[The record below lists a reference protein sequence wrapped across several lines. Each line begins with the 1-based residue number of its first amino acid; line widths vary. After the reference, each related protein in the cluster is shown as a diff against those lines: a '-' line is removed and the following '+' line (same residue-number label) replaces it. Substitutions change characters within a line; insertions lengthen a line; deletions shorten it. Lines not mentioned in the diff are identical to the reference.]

1 MSKKKT
7 HKKEREWFK
16 LDNAANIYP
25 AIISAKWSPNFR
37 VSATLNEQVD
47 PDKLLK
53 ALKICLPRFR
63 NFTLVL
69 KKGFFWHY
77 LEEND
82 KEPVLCEEVRNPM
95 RVITKH
101 DNNGYHF
108 RVISYKNR
116 IAVEIMHVIADGT
129 GGMMFLKT
137 LVAEY
142 LRQTGVKVP
151 YDAEGILDVRQKPDP
166 EEMEDSFRK
175 YTRFHAK
182 QARKESRAY
191 WVKGTRQKPGSATI
205 ITGRMPV
212 AEVSAKAKEY
222 GATITEFIASV
233 IIYVMYMRQKSENHR
248 RELPVKVSV
257 PINLRSF
264 YPSKTLRNFSLFINP
279 GIEPRYGDYTFDE
292 IVSDVHHF
300 MKMNLKE
307 KYLNAVMS
315 SNLGDELN
323 PMVRIIPLPLKNMVL
338 SMMYSSV
345 GETRFSTDMSNLGA
359 IKLPKEMEEHINTVD
374 FMLAAPHGIGFAMGI
389 AGYNGSLNITFATAL
404 RELDCQ
410 REFFRELVK
419 MGIHVK
425 IESNH
430 R

>member
-1 MSKKKT
+1 MSKKKNR
-7 HKKEREWFK
+7 ERQREWYK

-37 VSATLNEQVD
+37 VSATLDKPIDEE
-47 PDKLLK
+47 KLLK

-95 RVITKH
+95 RVIAKH
-101 DNNGYHF
+101 DNMGYHF
-108 RVISYKNR
+108 RVIPYKNR
-116 IAVEIMHVIADGT
+116 IALEVMHVIADGT

-142 LRQTGVKVP
+142 LRQTGVNVP
-151 YDAEGILDVRQKPDP
+151 YDAEGILDVRQKPQP
-166 EEMEDSFRK
+166 EEMEDGFRK
-175 YTRFHAK
+175 YTRFKAK
-182 QARKESRAY
+182 QPRKESRAY
-191 WVKGTRQKPGSATI
+191 WVRGTRQKAGSATI

-222 GATITEFIASV
+222 GVTITEFIASV
-233 IIYVMYMRQKSENHR
+233 IIYVMYMKQKSENPR
-248 RELPVKVSV
+248 RELPVKASV
-257 PINLRSF
+257 PINLRAY
-264 YPSKTLRNFSLFINP
+264 YPSKSLRNFSLFINP

-323 PMVRIIPLPLKNMVL
+323 PLVRIIPLPLKNMVL

-359 IKLPKEMEEHINTVD
+359 VSLPEEMKKHVETVD

-389 AGYNGSLNITFATAL
+389 AGYNGSLNVTFSTAL
-404 RELDCQ
+404 RELDCE
-410 REFFRELVK
+410 REFFRTLVK